1 MPSTCEN
8 EVPSEDPQFLALPL
22 SLAHFH
28 SAREVKGGRKKRKT
42 GVLRASPTQR
52 LLANRKAAALPEPLE
67 VCLPGAWHPR
77 LLSTRDSR
85 KERIVCSV
93 WVLPNSL
100 ALKEVQEIRVGEGT
114 VASLAAHRHSHSSVD
129 TELRDIVYPF
139 WSVNIISQTDA
150 TNPS

>member
-8 EVPSEDPQFLALPL
+8 EVPSEDPQFLALSL

-114 VASLAAHRHSHSSVD
+114 VASLAAHCGHRAQRYSVPFLEPQHHLSNWRHQ
-129 TELRDIVYPF
+129 P
-139 WSVNIISQTDA
+139 
-150 TNPS
+150 